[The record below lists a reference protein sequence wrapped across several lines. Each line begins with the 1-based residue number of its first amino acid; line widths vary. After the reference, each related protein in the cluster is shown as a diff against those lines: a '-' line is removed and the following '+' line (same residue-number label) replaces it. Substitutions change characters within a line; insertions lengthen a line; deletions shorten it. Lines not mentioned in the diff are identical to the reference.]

1 MKLKTWSLLLLLC
14 PPLVSAAPTLV
25 KQVERAQDGLVI
37 PYQEYQLDNGLTL
50 LLNTDQSD
58 PVVHVEMTYH
68 VGSAREEPE
77 QTGFAHF
84 FEHMMFQGSKHV
96 GDQEHFRLINEAGGT
111 MNGSTNRDR
120 TNYYQTVPA
129 NHLEK
134 VLWLEADRM
143 GFLLEAVSQH
153 KFEIQR
159 DTVKN
164 ERSQRIDNQPY
175 GLVGERMG
183 ELLYP
188 RDHPYSWQPIGYVED
203 LDRVNVEHLKAF
215 FKRWYGPNN
224 ATLVISGDFD
234 TEQTLAWVEKYFGSI
249 PAGPEVKSATPQPAQ
264 LDDSR
269 YQTLV
274 DSRIRMP
281 MLYVSYPTV
290 WLGHKDEAALD
301 VLANVLGGG
310 KSSLLYQELVE
321 TGKAVS
327 AGANH
332 YCAELACTLSV
343 WAYSNPSEGGALTP
357 LKTEVDR
364 IVAEL
369 AQRGINDS
377 DVQKAVTEL
386 RANLILGLDST
397 QGKARQL
404 ALGKVLKDDPLFSI
418 NAWRALATT
427 TPSQVSNVYQQYL
440 QDKPAA
446 ILSVV
451 PTDKTD
457 WQAAEPNYITP
468 ARELPSDDEKI
479 VANLP
484 ERQIQDDFD
493 RSIMPNAGA
502 PVTIKVPP
510 LWQDSL
516 GNNIQLQGIV
526 NDEIPAVSII
536 VALPGGQRSE
546 QPENIGVASLTAAM
560 MNQGTERLTSGEF
573 SEALEKLGASV
584 SVSQGFYTN
593 VMKIT
598 TLTETLTP
606 TLELV
611 EELLFTPGFREQD
624 FKKVKTRTLESMA
637 QSRHQPSWLAQ
648 QAFRQLMYGQTR
660 MGLPDEGQAE
670 QVADI
675 TLEQVRAYYKQ
686 YYNPA
691 NGHVLIAGDISA
703 AQAKKDFAFLTQWQ
717 EDAPKVPAVEVQ
729 PQPAKPGIY
738 IVDMPD
744 AVQSVLRVGQRA
756 LPRDATGSFFYAN
769 LMNFNLG
776 GNFNSR
782 INQNLRE
789 DKGYTYGA
797 HSYFTGNR
805 DAGVFLVATDVRAD
819 VTSEAI
825 ENILHEFTQLQKQGP
840 TAKELAYL
848 RSSYSQQDALAYE
861 TLSNKAGFLLQ
872 LAMMELSP
880 DYLAQQQEIVSKVD
894 AGTLTKLAQ
903 QWLDPSDMVIVV
915 VGDKAKLEKSLS
927 KLHLPLYD
935 FTLE

>member
-1 MKLKTWSLLLLLC
+1 MKFWSLLLLLC
-14 PPLVSAAPTLV
+14 PIVATAAPVLV
-25 KQVERAQDGLVI
+25 KQVTQSEDGLVI
-37 PYQEYQLDNGLTL
+37 PYQEYRLDNGLTL
-50 LLNTDQSD
+50 LLNTDKSD

-96 GDQEHFRLINEAGGT
+96 ADQEHFRLINEAGGT
-111 MNGSTNRDR
+111 MNGTTNQDR
-120 TNYYQTVPA
+120 TNYFQTVPA

-143 GFLLEAVSQH
+143 GFLLEAVSQQ

-164 ERSQRIDNQPY
+164 ERGQRIDNQPY

-215 FKRWYGPNN
+215 FTRWYGPNN

-234 TEQTLAWVEKYFGSI
+234 TQQTLDWVEKYFGSI
-249 PAGPEVKSATPQPAQ
+249 PTGPEVTSDKPQPAT
-264 LDDSR
+264 LSASR

-327 AGANH
+327 AGAGH

-343 WAYSNPSEGGALTP
+343 WAYSNPSEDGALAP
-357 LKTEVDR
+357 LKAEVDR
-364 IVAEL
+364 IVGEL
-369 AQRGINDS
+369 AERGIKKA
-377 DVQKAVTEL
+377 DVDKAVTEL

-397 QGKARQL
+397 KGKARQL
-404 ALGKVLKDDPLFSI
+404 ALGQVLKDDPLFAI
-418 NAWRALATT
+418 NAWRQLAKT
-427 TPSQVSNVYQQYL
+427 TPKQVTAVYQQYL
-440 QDKPAA
+440 QNQPAA
-446 ILSVV
+446 VLSVV
-451 PTDKTD
+451 PTDKND
-457 WQAAEPNYITP
+457 WQVAKPNYVTP
-468 ARELPSDDEKI
+468 ERELPTTAEQI
-479 VANLP
+479 VANVP
-484 ERQIQDDFD
+484 ERQVTDDFD
-493 RSIMPNAGA
+493 RSQMPVAAA
-502 PVTIKVPP
+502 PVTIKVPT
-510 LWQDSL
+510 LWQDTL

-536 VALPGGQRSE
+536 LAFPGGQRSE
-546 QPENIGVASLTAAM
+546 KPEQIGLASLTADM

-573 SEALEKLGASV
+573 SEALERLGASV
-584 SVSQGFYTN
+584 SVSNGFYTN
-593 VMKIT
+593 LINIT
-598 TLTETLTP
+598 TMTETLP
-606 TLELV
+606 QTLALV
-611 EELLFTPGFREQD
+611 EELLLKPGFREQD
-624 FKKVKTRTLESMA
+624 FKQVKTRALESMA

-648 QAFRQLMYGQTR
+648 QAFRQLMYGNTR
-660 MGLPDEGQAE
+660 MGLPDEGRTA
-670 QVADI
+670 QVEAI
-675 TLEQVRAYYKQ
+675 TLEQVRDYYQ
-686 YYNPA
+686 RYYNPA
-691 NGHVLIAGDISA
+691 NGHVLIAGDVEQ
-703 AQAKKDFAFLTQWQ
+703 AQAKQDFAFLTQWQ
-717 EDAPKVPAVEVQ
+717 GEAANMPEVEVK
-729 PQPAKPGIY
+729 PQPGKPGIY
-738 IVDMPD
+738 IVDVPG
-744 AVQSVLRVGQRA
+744 AVQSVLRVGHRA
-756 LPRDATGSFFYAN
+756 LPIDATGPFFHAN

-797 HSYFTGNR
+797 NSYFTGNR
-805 DAGVFLVATDVRAD
+805 DAGVFLVATDVRGD
-819 VTSEAI
+819 VTAEAI
-825 ENILHEFTQLQKQGP
+825 KNILQEFKQFEKEGP
-840 TAKELAYL
+840 SKAELAYL

-880 DYLAQQQEIVSKVD
+880 DYLEQQQKIVSDVD
-894 AGTLTKLAQ
+894 AKALTKLAK
-903 QWLDPSDMVIVV
+903 QWLNPSNMVIVV

-927 KLHLPLYD
+927 ELHLPLHD
-935 FTLE
+935 FVIE

>member
-1 MKLKTWSLLLLLC
+1 MKFWSLLLLLC
-14 PPLVSAAPTLV
+14 PMLAAAAPELVQQV
-25 KQVERAQDGLVI
+25 KQSEDGLVI
-37 PYQEYQLDNGLTL
+37 PYQMYRLDNGLTV
-50 LLNTDQSD
+50 LLNTDKSD

-111 MNGSTNRDR
+111 MNGTTNQDR
-120 TNYYQTVPA
+120 TNYFQTVPA

-143 GFLLEAVSQH
+143 GFLLEAVSQR

-164 ERSQRIDNQPY
+164 ERGQRIDNQPY

-234 TEQTLAWVEKYFGSI
+234 TQQTLEWVEKYFGSI
-249 PAGPEVKSATPQPAQ
+249 PAGPEVKSAKPQPAK
-264 LDDSR
+264 LSDSR

-281 MLYVSYPTV
+281 MLYLSYPTV

-332 YCAELACTLSV
+332 YCAELACSLSV
-343 WAYSNPSEGGALTP
+343 WVYSNPSEDGSLAP
-357 LKTEVDR
+357 LKAEVER

-369 AQRGINDS
+369 AERGIQKA
-377 DVQKAVTEL
+377 DVEKAVTEL
-386 RANLILGLDST
+386 RADLILGLDST
-397 QGKARQL
+397 KGKARQL
-404 ALGKVLKDDPLFSI
+404 ALGEVLKGDPLFAI
-418 NAWRALATT
+418 NAWRQLAST
-427 TPSQVSNVYQQYL
+427 TPEQVSAVYQEYL
-440 QDKPAA
+440 QDKPVAA
-446 ILSVV
+446 LSVV
-451 PTDKTD
+451 PTGKTD
-457 WQAAEPNYITP
+457 WQAAKPNYVTP
-468 ARELPSDDEKI
+468 KRELPASDKQL
-479 VANLP
+479 VANTP
-484 ERQIQDDFD
+484 ERTVQDDFD
-493 RSIMPNAGA
+493 RSKMPQAAA
-502 PVTIKVPP
+502 PVQIKVPT
-510 LWQDSL
+510 LWHDTL
-516 GNNIQLQGIV
+516 GENIQLQGIV

-536 VALPGGQRSE
+536 LSFPGGLRTE
-546 QPENIGVASLTAAM
+546 QPDEVGLASLTAAM

-573 SEALEKLGASV
+573 SEALERLGASV
-584 SVSQGFYTN
+584 SVSNGFYTN
-593 VMKIT
+593 LVNIT
-598 TLTETLTP
+598 TMTETLP
-606 TLELV
+606 QTLELV
-611 EELLFTPGFREQD
+611 EELLFKPGFREQD
-624 FKKVKTRTLESMA
+624 FKQVKTRALESMA
-637 QSRHQPSWLAQ
+637 QNRHQPSWLAQ
-648 QAFRQLMYGQTR
+648 QAFRQLMYGKTR
-660 MGLPDEGQAE
+660 MGLPDEGRPE
-670 QVADI
+670 QVAAI
-675 TLEQVRAYYKQ
+675 TLEQVRDYYQ
-686 YYNPA
+686 RYYNPA
-691 NGHVLIAGDISA
+691 HGHVLIAGDLDAAEARSA
-703 AQAKKDFAFLTQWQ
+703 FAFLTQWQ
-717 EDAPKVPAVEVQ
+717 GEAPQIPEVEVQ

-738 IVDMPD
+738 IVDVPG
-744 AVQSVLRVGQRA
+744 AVQSVLRVGHRA
-756 LPRDATGSFFYAN
+756 LPLDATGPFFHAN

-789 DKGYTYGA
+789 DKGFTYGA
-797 HSYFTGNR
+797 SSYFTGNR
-805 DAGVFLVATDVRAD
+805 DAGVFLVATDVRGD
-819 VTSEAI
+819 VTAEAI
-825 ENILHEFTQLQKQGP
+825 KNILQEFKQFKKEGP
-840 TAKELAYL
+840 NEDELAYL

-880 DYLAQQQEIVSKVD
+880 DYLEQQQKIVSDVD
-894 AGTLTKLAQ
+894 AKALTALAK
-903 QWLDPSDMVIVV
+903 QWLDPGDMVIVV

-927 KLHLPLYD
+927 ELHLPLHD
-935 FTLE
+935 FAIE